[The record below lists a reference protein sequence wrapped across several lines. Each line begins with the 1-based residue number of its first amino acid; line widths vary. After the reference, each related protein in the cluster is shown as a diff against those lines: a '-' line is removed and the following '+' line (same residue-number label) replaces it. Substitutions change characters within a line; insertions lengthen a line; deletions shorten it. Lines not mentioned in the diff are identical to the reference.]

1 MIKKEP
7 LIQCVKRNNMEL
19 LWIVRGEKRIYM
31 SSGMGCLSEYNPCG
45 VYYLDEYDNP
55 TGELKTYKRV

>member
-1 MIKKEP
+1 
-7 LIQCVKRNNMEL
+7 
-19 LWIVRGEKRIYM
+19 M